1 MNCRRGCVALALL
14 VTSTL
19 PCTAATSTIYKVEI
33 KEKVSEGDLM
43 GAALVYAL
51 NEEIRK
57 SAGFSLGSSGPRLV
71 IYLATID
78 PDVRTAEANLHTVYS
93 VAYVL
98 CTADGQCLFMDHAI
112 GLAGAARINDAA
124 RGILARLDELLSAAR
139 KILAPHPS

>member
-1 MNCRRGCVALALL
+1 MNRIRGCVALALFL
-14 VTSTL
+14 ISTL
-19 PCTAATSTIYKVEI
+19 PCPAATSKIYKVEI

-51 NEEIRK
+51 KEEVRK

-78 PDVRTAEANLHTVYS
+78 PDVHTAEANLHTVYS
-93 VAYVL
+93 VAYVF
-98 CTADGQCLFMDHAI
+98 CVTDGQCLFVDHAI

-124 RGILARLDELLSAAR
+124 RGIIAGLDELVSAVR